1 MARAIASDIHNI
13 DLGVLNKSKEL
24 TSADEIQRINK
35 VKYNLSIVYFV
46 GIVALLSTLF
56 I

>member
-1 MARAIASDIHNI
+1 MSRAIASYIETTNVEEIKKTEAISH
-13 DLGVLNKSKEL
+13 SE
-24 TSADEIQRINK
+24 EIQRINK

-46 GIVALLSTLF
+46 GVIALLSTLF